1 MSLWKDWKLHM
12 TILVAVMIAEFI
24 GVINLSI
31 GGLGITLLPLLY
43 AMVIM
48 AIIYLFK
55 PIKFIGKEQAKIASP
70 LLTLSVSLLM
80 AKLGVASGESIE
92 AVIEAGPVLLL
103 QNLGNIGT
111 LLIAMPIALLLG
123 LKRESLG
130 MTHSLGREA
139 NIGLISDVY
148 GPDTA
153 EFRGVMTSYIVG
165 TLFGTILMSFIP
177 SIFVNLG
184 IFSPE
189 AAAMAVGSGSAS
201 MMTAGLGAVAQVAPG
216 ADYTTLQAF
225 ASISNIISSAISV
238 YLAIFITLPLGE
250 WLLKVFKVK
259 GETIDD

>member
-1 MSLWKDWKLHM
+1 MSLWKDWKLHL

-24 GVINLSI
+24 GVINISI
-31 GGLGITLLPLLY
+31 GSLGITLLPLLY
-43 AMVIM
+43 SMVIM

-55 PIKFIGKEQAKIASP
+55 PIKFIGKKQAKIASP

-259 GETIDD
+259 GESVDD